1 MHLFKSCRVFGVN
14 NLQSIL
20 RRENTAKLETVQVL
34 GDCVCVCV
42 HVHTCTWGVVYI
54 CVHPCLCSHKSGQ
67 LTHCRE
73 KSQNSWRLAE
83 DDQVNIGL
91 KIPKIHQDGR
101 GKTGKPRDYV

>member
-42 HVHTCTWGVVYI
+42 CMCTPVRGVLCTYVCIHVCVHTKVD
-54 CVHPCLCSHKSGQ
+54 S
-67 LTHCRE
+67 
-73 KSQNSWRLAE
+73 
-83 DDQVNIGL
+83 
-91 KIPKIHQDGR
+91 
-101 GKTGKPRDYV
+101 